1 MEGIETLVTVSG
13 VVMKIEAESA
23 SCISGVEITT
33 SILRE
38 GKPIAG
44 YESSLAWSDMSGWFS
59 ISDMV
64 PYPGV
69 LQISFRYDNEAFSEM
84 LVSAQQYQKQ
94 IDISAIIEY
103 SQQSTS

>member
-13 VVMKIEAESA
+13 VVMEIGAEST

-33 SILRE
+33 SILRD

-64 PYPGV
+64 PNPGV
-69 LQISFRYDNEAFSEM
+69 LQLSFRYDNKVISNM
-84 LVSAQQYQKQ
+84 SVSAQQYQKQ

-103 SQQSTS
+103 SRQSTS

>member
-13 VVMKIEAESA
+13 VVMEIGAEST

-33 SILRE
+33 NILRD
-38 GKPIAG
+38 GKPMSD
-44 YESSLAWSDMSGWFS
+44 YDSSLAWSDLSGWFN

-69 LQISFRYDNEAFSEM
+69 LQISFRYDNKVFSED
-84 LVSAQQYQKQ
+84 VSKR
-94 IDISAIIEY
+94 SAISE
-103 SQQSTS
+103 TN